1 MRKGV
6 MRPGHVQIRVMDID
20 EAVVHYRDRL
30 GMIEV
35 KRDDQNR
42 AYFKGWTEI
51 DAFSVVRT
59 SRAWTSW
66 AGKSLT
72 QRPWSSASRT

>member
-6 MRPGHVQIRVMDID
+6 MRPGHVQIRVMDMD

-51 DAFSVVRT
+51 DAL
-59 SRAWTSW
+59 AWTSW
-66 AGKSLT
+66 AGRSLT
-72 QRPWSSASRT
+72 AIPWPA